1 MSNRSNVLADNPD
14 GSRRLLMALV
24 LASLCICMFHVRA
37 AHGQPSDAA
46 GAAAVSRPTTAG
58 LTRTDGYVPFYFD
71 GAHGRVLMEIP
82 VFDQD
87 VLYYVSAATNP
98 GSVESPFDRG
108 IVSSAVI
115 HFERSGDKV
124 VVNQINL
131 AYRATHGSAKTQEG
145 VTDSFPTSV
154 LAVLPIV
161 SEANGKVIVDGT
173 PLFMR
178 DAAGVAA
185 KFKRAKLGDFKFD
198 PTRSVFY
205 PRRMKAF
212 PENTEIETISTFVSD
227 APSAAINNV
236 TPVPGVFTIRIHH
249 SFLKAPTGYTPRE
262 ADPRIGVSSIHFHDF
277 SKPVDD
283 SPVTE
288 WITRW
293 RLEKKDPNAALSE
306 PKKPI
311 VYYFDPAIPAPI
323 RHAVEQGLLWWNK
336 AFEAAG
342 FKNAIEAKDAPPDM
356 DPMDI
361 RYAYVLWI
369 QRDERGF
376 SSSGN
381 YRDPRTGEILG
392 SKTHLDT
399 YRMRTIANYYDA
411 YSGGLPNDG
420 TGLTIADPNLVSE
433 DKMDKM
439 PKGQRDMV
447 YLRQAL
453 LAAHELGHTLG
464 FQHNWDA
471 NLNNRSSVME
481 YPTPRVK
488 VTNGKLDLSES
499 FMTSIGAYDT
509 YMVRYAYSQFP
520 PGQEKA
526 GLDGIIKDMRDH
538 GIVFTKETDPR
549 YSWYDDRETPM
560 ANLRETA
567 AVRKIALANYGPA
580 MLKPGEP
587 IGALRDIRLWMVY
600 LEQRYAIES
609 AVKYIGGMFQNLTVK
624 DEAHPLPPTE
634 FIPGAEQR
642 EILGQ
647 LMDAVKPENLEIP
660 ESLLI
665 QLTPDPQENLE
676 DLSKDDV
683 FDQLRA
689 ARILSAMVIQPL
701 FDPDRAARMVALA
714 ARKPDTLTFPQMV
727 DEVMA
732 HTWKAAPAGT
742 PEQRALLRVSQS
754 VTMQSMMAL
763 GGAKDT
769 APEARDYVLDQLALL
784 ADDLKTR
791 KDGDPLT
798 DAFYRESARQITH
811 YLANPEANVPKQIE
825 PIWGKGPRSRFP
837 LPPGPPL

>member
-1 MSNRSNVLADNPD
+1 MKVSTRCFGQSGAVRTVCFLALSVLMIALSGSHLLAATPDNAETPKR
-14 GSRRLLMALV
+14 GG
-24 LASLCICMFHVRA
+24 ASLVRA
-37 AHGQPSDAA
+37 
-46 GAAAVSRPTTAG
+46 
-58 LTRTDGYVPFYFD
+58 DGYVPFTFD
-71 GAHGRVLMEIP
+71 GARGRVLIEIP

-98 GSVESPFDRG
+98 GSVEAPFDRG
-108 IVSSAVI
+108 IIFSSVI
-115 HFERSGDKV
+115 HFERSGGKV

-131 AYRATHGSAKTQEG
+131 GYRATHGSAKTQEG
-145 VTDSFPTSV
+145 VADSFPTSV
-154 LAVLPIV
+154 LAVLPV
-161 SEANGKVIVDGT
+161 ESDEGGKVVVDAT

-178 DAAGVAA
+178 DAGNIAA
-185 KFKRAKLGDFKFD
+185 SFKRAKLGDFKFD
-198 PTRSVFY
+198 PSRSVFY
-205 PRRMKAF
+205 PKRMKAF
-212 PENTEIETISTFVSD
+212 PENTEIETISTFTSD

-236 TPVPGVFTIRIHH
+236 TPSAGVFTMRIHH
-249 SFLKAPTGYTPRE
+249 SFLKAPTGYTPRVT
-262 ADPRIGVSSIHFHDF
+262 DPRIGVSAVRFQDF

-283 SPVTE
+283 NPYTQ
-288 WITRW
+288 WATRW

-311 VYYFDPAIPAPI
+311 VYYFDPAIPDPV
-323 RHAVEQGLLWWNK
+323 RHAMKEGLLWWNK

-381 YRDPRTGEILG
+381 YHDPRTGETLG
-392 SKTHLDT
+392 SKTHMDT

-411 YSGGLPNDG
+411 YSGGLPEDG
-420 TGLTIADPNLVSE
+420 TGLTVADPNLTSE

-439 PKGQRDMV
+439 PKGQRDMI

-453 LAAHELGHTLG
+453 LTAHELGHTLG
-464 FQHNWDA
+464 FPHNWAA
-471 NLNNRSSVME
+471 NMNNRSSVME

-499 FMTSIGAYDT
+499 FMKSIGAYDIYT
-509 YMVRYAYSQFP
+509 VRYAYTEFP
-520 PGQEKA
+520 RGEEKA
-526 GLDGIIKDMRDH
+526 GLDAIVKDMRDH
-538 GIVFTKETDPR
+538 GVIYTRDADPR
-549 YSWYDDRETPM
+549 YTWYDDRETPT
-560 ANLRETA
+560 ANLKETA
-567 AVRKIALANYGPA
+567 EVRKIALANYGPK

-587 IGALRDIRLWMVY
+587 IGSLRDMRLWIVY

-609 AVKYIGGMFQNLTVK
+609 AVKYIGGMFQNLTTK

-634 FIPGAEQR
+634 FIPAGEQR
-642 EILGQ
+642 EIMGL
-647 LMDAVKPENLEIP
+647 LMDAVEPKNLEIP

-665 QLTPDPQENLE
+665 QLTPDPGRNLE
-676 DLSKDDV
+676 DLSKDEV

-689 ARILSAMVIQPL
+689 ARILSAMVIAPL
-701 FDPDRAARMVALA
+701 FDPDRAARMVALG
-714 ARKPDTLTFPQMV
+714 ARKPDTLTFPEMV
-727 DEVMA
+727 DTVMA
-732 HTWKAAPAGT
+732 HTWKVSPSGNAQ
-742 PEQRALLRVSQS
+742 EKALLRVTQG
-754 VTMQSMMAL
+754 VAMESMMAL

-798 DAFYRESARQITH
+798 DAFYRQSARQITH
-811 YLANPEANVPKQIE
+811 YLTNPEANVPKAIE
-825 PIWGKGPRSRFP
+825 PAWGRGPRSRFP

>member
-1 MSNRSNVLADNPD
+1 MSRKIAVLADSSN
-14 GSRRLLMALV
+14 GLRKLLTALAI
-24 LASLCICMFHVRA
+24 LALCASMLHA
-37 AHGQPSDAA
+37 AHGQPSDGGGAMVA
-46 GAAAVSRPTTAG
+46 GKSGTAG
-58 LTRTDGYVPFYFD
+58 LTRVDGYVPFYFD

-108 IVSSAVI
+108 IIFSSVI
-115 HFERSGDKV
+115 HFERSGSKV

-154 LAVLPIV
+154 LAVLPVV

-173 PLFMR
+173 SLFMR
-178 DAAGVAA
+178 DAGNIVGS
-185 KFKRAKLGDFKFD
+185 FKRAKLGDYKFD
-198 PTRSVFY
+198 PTKSVFY
-205 PRRMKAF
+205 PKRMKAF
-212 PENTEIETISTFVSD
+212 PENTEIETISTFTSD
-227 APSAAINNV
+227 APGAALSNV
-236 TPVPGVFTIRIHH
+236 TPSPGTFTMRIHH
-249 SFLKAPTGYTPRE
+249 SFLKAPTGYTPRV
-262 ADPRIGVSSIHFHDF
+262 ADSRIGVSAIRFKDF
-277 SKPVDD
+277 SKPIDD
-283 SPVTE
+283 NPDTQ

-323 RHAVEQGLLWWNK
+323 RHACEEGLLWWNK
-336 AFEAAG
+336 AFEKAG
-342 FKNAIEAKDAPPDM
+342 FKNAIQAKDAPPDM

-381 YRDPRTGEILG
+381 YHDPRTGETLG

-399 YRMRTIANYYDA
+399 YRLRTIANYYDA

-420 TGLTIADPNLVSE
+420 SGLTIADPNLVSE

-439 PKGQRDMV
+439 PKGQRDMA

-464 FQHNWDA
+464 FAHNWDA

-499 FMTSIGAYDT
+499 FMTSVGAYDD
-509 YMVRYAYSQFP
+509 YMVRYAYTPFAP
-520 PGQEKA
+520 DAEKA
-526 GLDGIIKDMRDH
+526 GLDDIIKDMRDH
-538 GIVFTKETDPR
+538 GIVFTSQEDPR
-549 YSWYDDRETPM
+549 YTWYDDRETPV
-560 ANLRETA
+560 ANLKETA
-567 AVRKIALANYGPA
+567 EVRRIALANYGTA

-587 IGALRDIRLWMVY
+587 IGTLRDIRLWMVY
-600 LEQRYAIES
+600 LNQRYAVES
-609 AVKYIGGMFQNLTVK
+609 ALKYVGGQFQNLTVK

-634 FIPGAEQR
+634 FIPASEQR
-642 EILGQ
+642 EVMGL
-647 LMDAVKPENLEIP
+647 LMNVVDPKSLEIP
-660 ESLLI
+660 ESLLT
-665 QLTPDPQENLE
+665 QLSADPDRNLE
-676 DLSKDDV
+676 DLSKDPV

-701 FDPDRAARMVALA
+701 FDPERAARMVALA
-714 ARKPDTLTFPQMV
+714 ARKPDTLTFPEMV
-727 DEVMA
+727 DTIMA
-732 HTWKAAPAGT
+732 HSWGAT
-742 PEQRALLRVSQS
+742 PSGNSEEKALLRVVQS
-754 VTMQSMMAL
+754 VTMESMMAL

-769 APEARDYVLDQLALL
+769 APEAKDYVLDQLASL

-811 YLANPEANVPKQIE
+811 YLANPEANVPKEIE
-825 PIWGKGPRSRFP
+825 PLWGKGPRSRFP

>member
-1 MSNRSNVLADNPD
+1 MSKKIGVLADTSL
-14 GSRRLLMALV
+14 GFRGV
-24 LASLCICMFHVRA
+24 LAALATLMLCLSMMHA
-37 AHGQPSDAA
+37 AHGQPADGGLTKAS
-46 GAAAVSRPTTAG
+46 TAG

-98 GSVESPFDRG
+98 GSVEAPFDRG
-108 IVSSAVI
+108 IVVSSVI
-115 HFERSGDKV
+115 HFERSGGKV

-131 AYRATHGSAKTQEG
+131 SYRATHGSAKTQEG
-145 VTDSFPTSV
+145 VADSFPTSV
-154 LAVLPIV
+154 LAVLPVV

-173 PLFMR
+173 SLFMR
-178 DAAGVAA
+178 DAGNIVES
-185 KFKRAKLGDFKFD
+185 FKRAKLGDFKFD
-198 PTRSVFY
+198 PSRSVFY

-212 PENTEIETISTFVSD
+212 PENTEIETISTFTSD
-227 APSAAINNV
+227 APGAAISNV
-236 TPVPGVFTIRIHH
+236 TPQRGVFTMRIHH

-262 ADPRIGVSSIHFHDF
+262 ADSRIGVSAIRFHDF

-283 SPVTE
+283 PPVTE

-311 VYYFDPAIPAPI
+311 VYYFDPAIPDPV
-323 RHAVEQGLLWWNK
+323 RHAMEAGLLWWNK

-381 YRDPRTGEILG
+381 YHDPRTGETLG
-392 SKTHLDT
+392 SKTHMDT

-420 TGLTIADPNLVSE
+420 SGLTIADPNLTSE

-453 LAAHELGHTLG
+453 LTAHELGHTLG
-464 FQHNWDA
+464 FQHNWAA

-488 VTNGKLDLSES
+488 VTNAKLDLSES

-509 YMVRYAYSQFP
+509 YMVRYAYTQFA

-526 GLDGIIKDMRDH
+526 GLDGVIADMRDH
-538 GIVFTKETDPR
+538 GIVMTREDDPR
-549 YSWYDDRETPM
+549 YTWYDDRETPM

-580 MLKPGEP
+580 MLKPGEAL
-587 IGALRDIRLWMVY
+587 GDLRDMRLWIIY
-600 LEQRYAIES
+600 LQQRYAFES

-624 DEAHPLPPTE
+624 DEARPLPPTQ
-634 FIPGAEQR
+634 FIPGDEQR
-642 EILGQ
+642 EVLG
-647 LMDAVKPENLEIP
+647 LMMDSVKPENLEIP

-665 QLTPDPQENLE
+665 QLAPTPFENLE
-676 DLSKDDV
+676 DLSKDPV

-701 FDPDRAARMVALA
+701 FDPERAARMVALA
-714 ARKPDTLTFPQMV
+714 ARKPDTLTFPEMV
-727 DEVMA
+727 DAVIA
-732 HTWKAAPAGT
+732 HTWKTPPSGT
-742 PEQRALLRVSQS
+742 AEQRALLRVSQNIA
-754 VTMQSMMAL
+754 MLSMMEL

-784 ADDLKTR
+784 ADDLKAR

-798 DAFYRESARQITH
+798 DAFYRQSARQIAH
-811 YLANPEANVPKQIE
+811 YLTNPEANVPKQIE
-825 PIWGKGPRSRFP
+825 PTWGKGPRSRFP